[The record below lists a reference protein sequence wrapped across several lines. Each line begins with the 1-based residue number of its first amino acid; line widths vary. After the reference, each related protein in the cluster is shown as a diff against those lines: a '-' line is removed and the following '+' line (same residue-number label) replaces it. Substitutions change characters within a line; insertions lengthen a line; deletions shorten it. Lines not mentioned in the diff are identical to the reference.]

1 MTKKMI
7 GRASKSRLTLAAL
20 GTLFLLGG
28 ANFVRAQQVIVY
40 REQVAREMNEWAE
53 QHPHSERSRP
63 VAPQQVATD
72 GSWNVNASGGWDV
85 ATNWLGSSIADG
97 AGATGNFLFNI
108 TTGAGRTVTIDGA
121 IASRTLGIMNIGD
134 TNASSP
140 YTIAAI
146 NGGTL
151 TFDNTPNVANAQ
163 INMVSTSAQNQISA
177 PVQLNSSLDISNVS
191 NPSVLFLI
199 SGNVSSI
206 AASGTQTITALSGNE
221 TISGSIT
228 NGVAGG
234 TVAVTQSGSG
244 TLTLTGAANTYS
256 GSTTISNGKISI
268 NGTSTLGDGTGTLF
282 LSGGTLVTSA
292 NRNANT
298 APVAN
303 NISLTAD
310 SAITT
315 TSAAATVNLNL
326 TGTLTATGG
335 TLTFRNDAVATTGV
349 FAPRFSTGDF
359 TMGQPIVLDNGA
371 GGGTTELADFNTNTI
386 PTTHTYNGVISG
398 NGSFRRGATTGGTG
412 GETDFN
418 AANTFSGGVNL
429 NDGTIGL
436 GVDSVGAPG
445 SLTSGPLGTG
455 TLTVSG
461 SNANI
466 TALGGARI
474 VGNAITL
481 GNGLTIFGAN
491 NLELSGAVNLGAV
504 TRTIKVS
511 NPGVAT
517 ISGVISGAG
526 GLTKSGNSTLVL
538 TNANTYGGATTING
552 GTLQLGNNGT
562 TGSLSTSS
570 AITDNNIF
578 KINRSNAV
586 AQGTDFSGAAITGT
600 GSLVQAGFGTT
611 TLNVANSYSGGTI
624 ISGTGVLTANAGHA
638 SHTPNGGTNL
648 IAAADGALGSGNVSL
663 TASGARL
670 TLQGG
675 VINDYISDNSTLSMV
690 TGATADLNFTGTDI
704 VGGLVLGGAAQTN
717 LGTYGSSASG
727 AMFVFDNFFLDGGTL
742 TLVPEPSTWV
752 MTIVGASLLLSVQ
765 RFRRKKS

>member
-7 GRASKSRLTLAAL
+7 IRASESRFALAAL
-20 GTLFLLGG
+20 AALFLLGNI
-28 ANFVRAQQVIVY
+28 NFAGAQQVIVY
-40 REQVAREMNEWAE
+40 RDQVAREMNEWAE
-53 QHPHSERSRP
+53 QHPHSGISRP
-63 VAPQQVATD
+63 VTPQQVATD

-85 ATNWLGSSIADG
+85 ATNWLGSNIADG

-108 TTGAGRTVTIDGA
+108 GSNRTVTIDGA

-134 TNASSP
+134 TNASNQ
-140 YTIAAI
+140 YIIAAT
-146 NGGTL
+146 NAGTL

-163 INMVSTSAQNQISA
+163 ISMVSTSGNNQITA
-177 PVQLNSSLDISNVS
+177 PVQLNSSLDISNAS
-191 NPSVLFLI
+191 ANALLI

-206 AASGTQTITALSGNE
+206 AAGGTQTISALSGNE
-221 TISGSIT
+221 TISGSIS
-228 NGVAGG
+228 NGVSGG
-234 TVAVTQSGSG
+234 TVAVVQSGTG
-244 TLTLTGAANTYS
+244 TLILTGAANTYS
-256 GSTTISNGKISI
+256 GSTTLSAGKISI
-268 NGTSTLGDGTGTLF
+268 NGTSTLGDGTGALF
-282 LSGGTLVTSA
+282 LSGGTLVTTS
-292 NRNANT
+292 NRNVTT

-303 NISLTAD
+303 SIALSAD

-326 TGTLTATGG
+326 SGAFSTTGG
-335 TLTFRNDAVATTGV
+335 TLTFRNDAAATTGV
-349 FAPRFSTGDF
+349 FSPRFSGGDF
-359 TMGQPIVLDNGA
+359 TMGPLVLDNGA
-371 GGGTTELADFNTNTI
+371 GGGTTELADFNVTG
-386 PTTHTYNGVISG
+386 TTHTYSGIISG
-398 NGSFRRGATTGGTG
+398 NGSFRRSATTNGTG

-429 NDGTIGL
+429 NDGIIGL
-436 GVDSVGAPG
+436 GASSTSAGNSPAVA
-445 SLTSGPLGTG
+445 SGPLGTG
-455 TLTVSG
+455 TLTISG
-461 SNANI
+461 NSTVL
-466 TALGGARI
+466 TALGGSRTI
-474 VGNAITL
+474 GNAVVLNGSPSITS
-481 GNGLTIFGAN
+481 AN
-491 NLELSGAVNLGAV
+491 NLELSGAVSLAA
-504 TRTIKVS
+504 TRTIRVT
-511 NPGVAT
+511 GGGTAT

-526 GLTKSGNSTLVL
+526 GLTKSGGNALVL
-538 TNANTYGGATTING
+538 TNANTYAGPTTING

-586 AQGTDFSGAAITGT
+586 VQGTDFSGAAITGT
-600 GSLVQAGFGTT
+600 GSVVQAGFGTT

-690 TGATADLNFTGTDI
+690 TGATADLNFTGTDTI
-704 VGGLVLGGAAQTN
+704 GGLVLGGVVQTAQ
-717 LGTYGSSASG
+717 GTYGSSASG
-727 AMFVFDNFFLDGGTL
+727 ATFVFDNFFLDGGTL